1 MSQADL
7 VWPPLITAKRSF
19 WMRARDFV
27 LTTVMWIVFI
37 VMLEGEFGLV
47 FGYYLDRLGVRA
59 VFERIGFSDLTEGSR
74 LQFAQDLLPYL
85 GMALIL
91 VISLGSFAIDTI
103 RRRRE
108 ALQGPSAPSLSTAI
122 EASHAQLST
131 MAGYIGETVAV
142 ERAGLDLETVDVR
155 SLLIAFNRLD
165 DAALVDA
172 RKLRIVNVHVTTDGH
187 YRIQAGA

>member
-7 VWPPLITAKRSF
+7 IWPPLIIANRSL
-19 WMRARDFV
+19 WIRARDFV

-59 VFERIGFSDLTEGSR
+59 VFERIGISDLTEGSR
-74 LQFAQDLLPYL
+74 LQFAKDLVPYL

-91 VISLGSFAIDTI
+91 VISLGSFAIATI

-108 ALQGPSAPSLSTAI
+108 ALQGPNAPSLSTAI
-122 EASHAQLST
+122 EARHAQLST
-131 MAGYIGETVAV
+131 MAGHVGETVAA
-142 ERAGLDLETVDVR
+142 ERAGLDLEAVDMR
-155 SLLIAFNRLD
+155 SLLIALNRLD

-172 RKLRIVNVHVTTDGH
+172 RKLRIANVHVMTDGH